1 MIYIAAHKKF
11 NVPQLDNYAVL
22 QVGAQG
28 KENLGYLQDNT
39 GDNISYKNPNF
50 CELTGLYWIQRTC
63 SLQKIFWEK
72 QFKQQARRYIYISE
86 NASVT

>member
-50 CELTGLYWIQRTC
+50 CELTGLYWIWKNC
-63 SLQKIFWEK
+63 DDE
-72 QFKQQARRYIYISE
+72 Y
-86 NASVT
+86 

>member
-28 KENLGYLQDNT
+28 KENLGYLQEIIFHIRIL
-39 GDNISYKNPNF
+39 ISV
-50 CELTGLYWIQRTC
+50 
-63 SLQKIFWEK
+63 SLQVYTGYGRTAMMNTKDLFITEDILGK
-72 QFKQQARRYIYISE
+72 AI
-86 NASVT
+86 

>member
-39 GDNISYKNPNF
+39 GDN
-50 CELTGLYWIQRTC
+50 L
-63 SLQKIFWEK
+63 SLIH
-72 QFKQQARRYIYISE
+72 I
-86 NASVT
+86 